1 MLGTTIDF
9 AELLEPFQGPQIGLM
24 TFRNIPGGRNES
36 ISIAPDAGLP
46 LEGAPAS
53 LLFNFMILRIVFI
66 DVATVGA
73 RNRI

>member
-1 MLGTTIDF
+1 MLGTMIDF

-46 LEGAPAS
+46 VERALCLP
-53 LLFNFMILRIVFI
+53 FI
-66 DVATVGA
+66 
-73 RNRI
+73 